1 MTYTILSRGE
11 IGKYFLDLDI
21 ILSIYLNI
29 SVLTFRK
36 LLVNKTI
43 KQFLDNDTLFN
54 DFIFIVYASVIN
66 EISSKEDV
74 TVGTIIC
81 SFSIMFFGDNEE
93 LQILFSNNI
102 STLFDNK
109 KDHLKYIDPKLQYY
123 LRDLFYRKVE

>member
-54 DFIFIVYASVIN
+54 DFIFIVYSSVIN
-66 EISSKEDV
+66 EIS
-74 TVGTIIC
+74 II
-81 SFSIMFFGDNEE
+81 
-93 LQILFSNNI
+93 
-102 STLFDNK
+102 
-109 KDHLKYIDPKLQYY
+109 
-123 LRDLFYRKVE
+123 